1 MRKCTSEKFHR
12 EKFITEERVPTAV
25 IQHAFFEFIIFLGF
39 KNQSKYRRKKRKM
52 RERAKARIAWV
63 FASFCAF
70 VNTLMHKYTCIIH
83 SPEFSP
89 QPLCG
94 KFLDPRLESV

>member
-1 MRKCTSEKFHR
+1 
-12 EKFITEERVPTAV
+12 
-25 IQHAFFEFIIFLGF
+25 
-39 KNQSKYRRKKRKM
+39 M